1 LAAFSAVLSPAA
13 GGGAVALWSAEAAGV
28 VVADWSVV
36 EVAGAAAVAVSVE
49 ALDAAVFW
57 SPMFAPDGVAAA
69 ALWSAVPVELV
80 ALAEASGAVGAGAV
94 ALALADASGAVAD
107 GAVAL
112 AEAFMSVLLVDVEAV
127 LLEVEAAPELSAVGA
142 GLPVGTAAAVSAV
155 MAAGVSLLFDVVL
168 EAVELSDLLHLSAII
183 CTLVTLKLSPLMEP
197 VSWTSW
203 PLCALRSLVLPV
215 SL

>member
-1 LAAFSAVLSPAA
+1 MAAFSAVLSPAA

-36 EVAGAAAVAVSVE
+36 EVAGA
-49 ALDAAVFW
+49 
-57 SPMFAPDGVAAA
+57 AAA